1 MFDLEKA
8 IRDWAAA
15 LRRFDTLEDGL
26 IADLETQ
33 LRDTHEALK
42 AEGRAD
48 EEAFREAVA
57 RLGSPEAIAAEYG
70 KNRGAALDR
79 RRPFRPARFW
89 PALGASYL
97 KTAWRKMKRQKG
109 YAFINIASLA
119 VGLAGA
125 LFIWLWVQ
133 DELSFDRFHA
143 NAPSLFRV
151 EQDQVGGQGTFHVYV
166 TQYPMGPAIQG
177 AIPEIKR
184 SVRYARTSGLVRY
197 GEKAFFED
205 AVRAVD
211 PGFLESFSFPLVRGD
226 RASALAGPRSIV
238 LTEETAAKYFGSED
252 PIGKTLV
259 VNNSHSL
266 AVTGVAKDVPANST
280 VTFDMLV
287 PFEFLRTLGTDIAR
301 WGSNSIITFVEL
313 KDPASAA
320 AVGEKI
326 TGFMTDLFYDSVKD
340 DPEALAR
347 ARSRRLPQYMLMPLA
362 DIRLKAVFGFGQ
374 AIGTLQS
381 VKSFSMIAL
390 LVLLIACIN
399 FMNLATAR
407 AAGRAK
413 EVGLRKVSGALRG
426 NIVTQ
431 FYGES
436 GLVTGL
442 ALVAALLAVA
452 ALRPAFNSLA
462 GKEIPFAALFSPPF
476 LLGLLA
482 ATVVT
487 ALVAGSYPSLLLS
500 SLRPATVFRAGA
512 SKRGRS
518 PLLRRLLVT
527 VQFGL
532 SIILLVVMAVVY
544 RQIDFLRTK
553 ALGFDQEK
561 LIYIPLRG
569 ETQASYPALKA
580 ELLRSPLIPGVT
592 GTSQVPTYLSAN
604 AWGAEWEGKDPENRV
619 LIGTTV
625 VDFDYPETLGIA
637 MAAGRPFRREHATD
651 EGGAFLVNEEVA
663 RLMGLSPQDAV
674 GKPFTFQGIQG
685 GPIVGVMKNYHYT
698 PVQNPLEP
706 MAVIVSPAAVRFAI
720 VRLGGGDIPAAVAQ
734 VESAWRAVNPGY
746 PFDSRFFDDDYDESY
761 GQYERMGAILRW
773 FAGLAVV
780 VACLGLFGLASFLA
794 EQRQK
799 EIGVRKVLGASSG
812 QVVLLLSK
820 EFARWVLLAN
830 LVAWPAAYF
839 AVRAWLQ
846 KFPYRTGIAPALFVL
861 AGAAALAIA
870 LLTVSGQA
878 WRTARRNP
886 ADALRYE

>member
-15 LRRFDTLEDGL
+15 LRRFDSLEDGL
-26 IADLETQ
+26 IADLEAQ
-33 LRDTHEALK
+33 LRDTHEALT

-48 EEAFREAVA
+48 EEAFREAAA
-57 RLGSPEAIAAEYG
+57 RLGPPEAIAAEYG
-70 KNRGAALDR
+70 KNRAAALDR

-109 YAFINIASLA
+109 YAFINVASLA

-151 EQDQVGGQGTFHVYV
+151 EQDQIGGQGTFHVFV
-166 TQYPMGPAIQG
+166 TQFPMGPAIQS
-177 AIPEIKR
+177 AIPEIER
-184 SVRYARTSGLVRY
+184 SVRYARASGLLVRY

-205 AVRAVD
+205 SVRAVD
-211 PGFLESFSFPLVRGD
+211 PGFLESFTFPLVRGD
-226 RASALAGPRSIV
+226 RAAALSNPTSIV
-238 LTEETAAKYFGSED
+238 LTEETAAKYFGSDD

-259 VNNSHSL
+259 VNNSLSL
-266 AVTGVAKDVPANST
+266 AVTGVAKNVPANST

-287 PFEFLRTLGTDIAR
+287 PFEFLRSLGTDISR

-313 KDPASAA
+313 KDPGAAA
-320 AVGEKI
+320 AVGEKM
-326 TGFMTDLFYDSVKD
+326 TAFMTDLFYDSVRD
-340 DPEALAR
+340 NPEALAR
-347 ARSRRLPQYMLMPLA
+347 ARSRRMPQYMLMPLT
-362 DIRLKAVFGFGQ
+362 DIRLKAIFGFGQ
-374 AIGTLQS
+374 SNGTLQS
-381 VKSFSMIAL
+381 VKSFSLIAL
-390 LVLLIACIN
+390 LVLFIACIN

-442 ALVAALLAVA
+442 ALVAALVAVA
-452 ALRPAFNSLA
+452 VLRPAFNALA
-462 GKEIPFAALFSPPF
+462 GKEIPFAALFSAPF

-482 ATVVT
+482 ATAVT

-532 SIILLVVMAVVY
+532 SILLLVMMAVVY
-544 RQIDFLRTK
+544 RQIEFMRTK

-561 LIYIPLRG
+561 LVYVPLRG

-580 ELLRSPLIPGVT
+580 ELLRSPLIPNVT
-592 GTSQVPTYLSAN
+592 GTSQVPTYISAN
-604 AWGAEWEGKDPENRV
+604 SWGAEWEGKDPENRV
-619 LIGTTV
+619 LIGQTQA
-625 VDFDYPETLGIA
+625 DFDYPETLGIA
-637 MAAGRPFRREHATD
+637 LAAGRSFSREHATD

-663 RLMGLSPQDAV
+663 RLMGLSPQEAV
-674 GKPFTFQGIQG
+674 GKPFNFGIQ
-685 GPIVGVMKNYHYT
+685 GPIVGVMRNYHYT

-706 MAVIVSPAAVRFAI
+706 MAVIVAPAAVRFAI
-720 VRLGGGDIPAAVAQ
+720 VRLGGDVPAALAQ
-734 VESAWRAVNPGY
+734 VESAWRAVNPRY
-746 PFDSRFFDDDYDESY
+746 PFDYHFFDDDYDESY
-761 GQYERMGAILRW
+761 RQYERMGAILRW

-812 QVVLLLSK
+812 QVVALLSK
-820 EFARWVLLAN
+820 EFTRWVLLAN
-830 LVAWPAAYF
+830 LIAWPAAYLF
-839 AVRAWLQ
+839 ARSWLQ
-846 KFPYRTGIAPALFVL
+846 KFPYRTGIAPALFIL

-870 LLTVSGQA
+870 LITVSGQA

-886 ADALRYE
+886 ADSLRYE

>member
-8 IRDWAAA
+8 IREWAAT
-15 LRRFDTLEDGL
+15 LRRFDSLEDGQV
-26 IADLETQ
+26 ADLESQ

-42 AEGRAD
+42 SEGRPD

-57 RLGSPEAIAAEYG
+57 RLGSPETIAAEFG
-70 KNRGAALDR
+70 KNRTVALDR

-133 DELSFDRFHA
+133 DEFSFDRFHA
-143 NAPSLFRV
+143 NAPALFRV
-151 EQDQVGGQGTFHVYV
+151 EQDQIGGQGTFHVFV

-184 SVRYARTSGLVRY
+184 SVRYARTSGLLVRC

-205 AVRAVD
+205 DVRAVD
-211 PGFLESFSFPLVRGD
+211 PSFLETFTFPLVRGD
-226 RASALAGPRSIV
+226 RTAALSNPTSIV
-238 LTEETAAKYFGSED
+238 LTEEMAVKYFGAED
-252 PIGKTLV
+252 PVGKTLV
-259 VNNSHSL
+259 VNNVHSL
-266 AVTGVAKDVPANST
+266 AVTGVARNVPANST

-287 PFEFLRTLGTDIAR
+287 PFEFLRTLGTDIGR

-313 KDPASAA
+313 KDPAAAA

-326 TGFMTDLFYDSVKD
+326 TGFLTDLFYDSVRD

-347 ARSRRLPQYMLMPLA
+347 ARNVRLPRYMLMPLT

-374 AIGTLQS
+374 STGTLQS
-381 VKSFSMIAL
+381 VRSFSLIAL

-442 ALVAALLAVA
+442 ALVAAFVAVA
-452 ALRPAFNSLA
+452 ALRPAFNGLA
-462 GKEIPFAALFSPPF
+462 GKEIPFAALFSPSF

-482 ATVVT
+482 ATALT
-487 ALVAGSYPSLLLS
+487 AAVAGSYPSLLLS
-500 SLRPATVFRAGA
+500 SLRPASVFRVGA
-512 SKRGRS
+512 AKRGRS

-544 RQIDFLRTK
+544 RQIEFMRHKT
-553 ALGFDQEK
+553 LGFDQEK
-561 LIYIPLRG
+561 LVYIPLRG
-569 ETQASYPALKA
+569 ETRASYPALKA

-592 GTSQVPTYLSAN
+592 GTSQVPTYISAN
-604 AWGAEWEGKDPENRV
+604 SWGAEWEGKDPENRV
-619 LIGTTV
+619 LIGATEA
-625 VDFDYPETLGIA
+625 DFDYPETLGIA
-637 MAAGRPFRREHATD
+637 MAAGRTFRREHATD

-674 GKPFTFQGIQG
+674 GKPFSFQGVR

-706 MAVIVSPAAVRFAI
+706 MAVVARPAAVRFAI
-720 VRLGGGDIPAAVAQ
+720 ARLGGGDVPAAMAQ
-734 VESAWRAVNPGY
+734 VESAWRTVNPHY
-746 PFDSRFFDDDYDESY
+746 PFDARFFDDDYDQSY
-761 GQYERMGAILRW
+761 RQYERMGAILRW
-773 FAGLAVV
+773 FSGLAVV

-812 QVVLLLSK
+812 QVVLLLSR

-839 AVRAWLQ
+839 AGRSWLQ

-861 AGAAALAIA
+861 AGAGALIIA
-870 LLTVSGQA
+870 LITVSGQA

-886 ADALRYE
+886 ADSLRYE

>member
-1 MFDLEKA
+1 MFDTENA
-8 IRDWAAA
+8 IREWAAT
-15 LRRFDTLEDGL
+15 LRRFDSFEDGL
-26 IADLETQ
+26 IADLESQ
-33 LRDTHEALK
+33 LRDTCEALK
-42 AEGRAD
+42 AEGRTD
-48 EEAFREAVA
+48 EEAFREAVS
-57 RLGSPEAIAAEYG
+57 RLGPPEAIAAEYG
-70 KNRGAALDR
+70 KNRALALDR

-109 YAFINIASLA
+109 HAIINVASLA

-133 DELSFDRFHA
+133 DEFSFDRFHA
-143 NAPSLFRV
+143 NAPSLFRI

-184 SVRYARTSGLVRY
+184 SVRYARASGLLVRC

-205 AVRAVD
+205 DVRAVD
-211 PGFLESFSFPLVRGD
+211 PGFLESFTFPFVRGD
-226 RASALAGPRSIV
+226 RTSALSNPTSIV
-238 LTEETAAKYFGSED
+238 LTEEMAVKYFGAED
-252 PIGKTLV
+252 PVGKTLV
-259 VNNSHSL
+259 VNNVHSL
-266 AVTGVAKDVPANST
+266 AVTGVARNVPANST

-287 PFEFLRTLGTDIAR
+287 PFEFLRTLGTDIGR

-313 KDPASAA
+313 KDPGSAA

-326 TGFMTDLFYDSVKD
+326 TAFMTDLFYASVKD
-340 DPEALAR
+340 NPEALAR
-347 ARSRRLPQYMLMPLA
+347 ARSVRMPRYTLMSLT
-362 DIRLKAVFGFGQ
+362 DIRLKAVFGFGRS
-374 AIGTLQS
+374 IGTLQS
-381 VKSFSMIAL
+381 VKSFSLIAL

-442 ALVAALLAVA
+442 ALVAAFVAVA
-452 ALRPAFNSLA
+452 ALRPAFNGLA
-462 GKEIPFAALFSPPF
+462 GKEIPFAALLSPPF

-482 ATVVT
+482 ATALT
-487 ALVAGSYPSLLLS
+487 AVVAGSYPALLLS
-500 SLRPATVFRAGA
+500 SLRPASVFRVGA

-532 SIILLVVMAVVY
+532 SIVLLVIMAVVY
-544 RQIDFLRTK
+544 RQIDFMRTK
-553 ALGFDQEK
+553 TLGFDQEK

-569 ETQASYPALKA
+569 ETRASYPALKA

-592 GTSQVPTYLSAN
+592 GTSQIPTNISAN

-619 LIGTTV
+619 LIGTTIA
-625 VDFDYPETLGIA
+625 DFDYPETLGIA
-637 MAAGRPFRREHATD
+637 MAAGRPLRREHGTD
-651 EGGAFLVNEEVA
+651 KGGAFLVNEEVA
-663 RLMGLSPQDAV
+663 RLMGLTAQDAV
-674 GKPFTFQGIQG
+674 GKILNFQGIK

-706 MAVIVSPAAVRFAI
+706 MAVTVSPAAVRFVIA
-720 VRLGGGDIPAAVAQ
+720 RLGGGDVPAALAQ
-734 VESAWRAVNPGY
+734 VESAWRAVNPQY
-746 PFDSRFFDDDYDESY
+746 PFDYRFFDDDYDQSY
-761 GQYERMGAILRW
+761 RQYERMGAILRW

-830 LVAWPAAYF
+830 FVAWPAAYF
-839 AVRAWLQ
+839 ASRSWLQ
-846 KFPYRTGIAPALFVL
+846 KFPYRTGIAPALFVM
-861 AGAAALAIA
+861 AGAGALIIA
-870 LLTVSGQA
+870 LITVSGQA

-886 ADALRYE
+886 ADSLRYE

>member
-1 MFDLEKA
+1 MFDLETA
-8 IRDWAAA
+8 IRKWTAA
-15 LRRFDTLEDGL
+15 LRRHEEFEAALV
-26 IADLETQ
+26 ADLELQ
-33 LRDTHEALK
+33 LRDIYDELKREGLDDEA
-42 AEGRAD
+42 
-48 EEAFREAVA
+48 AFRGAA
-57 RLGSPEAIAAEYG
+57 DRLGTAEAIAAEYR
-70 KNRGAALDR
+70 KNRTHALDR
-79 RRPFRPARFW
+79 RRPWRPSRLI
-89 PALGASYL
+89 PTLGASYL

-133 DELSFDRFHA
+133 DELNYDRFHA
-143 NAPSLFRV
+143 SAPALFRV

-166 TQYPMGPAIQG
+166 TQYPMGPAIQN
-177 AIPEIKR
+177 AIPEINR
-184 SVRYARTSGLVRY
+184 SVRYARTAGLLVRY

-205 AVRAVD
+205 QVRAVD
-211 PGFLESFSFPLVRGD
+211 PGFLESFTFPLVRGD
-226 RASALAGPRSIV
+226 RAGALAGPRSVV
-238 LTEETAAKYFGSED
+238 LTEEMAAKYFGSED
-252 PIGKTLV
+252 PVGKTLV
-259 VNNSHSL
+259 VNNVHSL
-266 AVTGVAKDVPANST
+266 AVTAVAKNVPANST

-287 PFEFLRTLGTDIAR
+287 PFEFLRSLGTKIDA
-301 WGSNSIITFVEL
+301 WGTNAIITWVEL
-313 KDPASAA
+313 KDPGAA
-320 AVGEKI
+320 VAVGEKI
-326 TGFMTDLFYDSVKD
+326 TGFMTDLFYDAVKD

-347 ARSRRLPQYMLMPLA
+347 ARSRRLPQYMLMPLT

-381 VKSFSMIAL
+381 VRSFSVIAL

-436 GLVTGL
+436 ALVTGL
-442 ALVAALLAVA
+442 ALIAALLTVAV
-452 ALRPAFNSLA
+452 LRPAFNTLA

-482 ATVVT
+482 ATVLT

-500 SLRPATVFRAGA
+500 SLRPASVFRVGA
-512 SKRGRS
+512 AARGRS

-532 SIILLVVMAVVY
+532 SIILLVMMAVVY
-544 RQIDFLRTK
+544 RQIDFMRTK

-561 LIYIPLRG
+561 LIYLPLRG
-569 ETQASYPALKA
+569 ETQASYPALKD

-592 GTSQVPTYLSAN
+592 GTSQIPTYLSAN
-604 AWGAEWEGKDPENRV
+604 SWGAEWEGKDPENRV
-619 LIGTTV
+619 LIGVTFA
-625 VDFDYPETLGIA
+625 DLDYPETLGID
-637 MAAGRPFRREHATD
+637 MAAGRSFRREHGTD
-651 EGGAFLVNEEVA
+651 ERGAFLVNEEVA
-663 RLMGLSPQDAV
+663 RLMGLSSQDAV
-674 GKPFTFQGIQG
+674 GKPFTFQGIQ

-706 MAVIVSPAAVRFAI
+706 MAVIASSTAVRFAI
-720 VRLGGGDIPAAVAQ
+720 VRLGGGDVPAAMSQ
-734 VESAWRAVNPGY
+734 VESAWRTVNPQY
-746 PFDSRFFDDDYDESY
+746 PFDYRFFDDDYDQSY
-761 GQYERMGAILRW
+761 RQYDRMGAILRW
-773 FAGLAVV
+773 FAGLAVI

-794 EQRQK
+794 EQRRK

-830 LVAWPAAYF
+830 LLAWPVAYF
-839 AVRAWLQ
+839 VVRSWLQ
-846 KFPYRTGIAPALFVL
+846 KFPYRTGIAPALFIL
-861 AGAAALAIA
+861 AGAAALVIA
-870 LLTVSGQA
+870 VITVSGQA
-878 WRTARRNP
+878 WKTARRNP
-886 ADALRYE
+886 ADSLRYE